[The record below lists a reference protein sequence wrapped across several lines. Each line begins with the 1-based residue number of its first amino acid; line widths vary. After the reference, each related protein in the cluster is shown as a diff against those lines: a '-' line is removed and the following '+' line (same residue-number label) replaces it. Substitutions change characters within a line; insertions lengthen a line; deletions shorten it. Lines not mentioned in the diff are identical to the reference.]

1 MTSCNGLK
9 DGVWR
14 SRENLITPFLDALKR
29 SCLVLTLMELQV
41 VDIFLEAP
49 ITQKNQRRYSLVRRG
64 RSAAQ
69 SRTVRELV
77 QELGFPA

>member
-14 SRENLITPFLDALKR
+14 SRENLITPFLEALKR

-41 VDIFLEAP
+41 LDFCPLPTGTALIVWAIA
-49 ITQKNQRRYSLVRRG
+49 
-64 RSAAQ
+64 
-69 SRTVRELV
+69 
-77 QELGFPA
+77 